1 MKHLLPQNWSNQS
14 LAGRSVAQLAI
25 QSWWFHP
32 TAWRELASSLRTL
45 RWLALTVILIF
56 LIAVAAEAVAG
67 LLELRETI
75 SPETAA
81 WFRVSKDW
89 SLFEIIGYAEL
100 LAAAV
105 FLFLTAQILQSKLHY
120 YLSAL
125 TTFLVLD
132 DSLQLHERAGEKIGS
147 QFFQATA
154 ALRAQ
159 DLGELSYFIVVILV
173 ALALLVWSIRV
184 STNHQRA
191 QCFFLLLPLAFIAM
205 SSTGLDLLH
214 ALVPKDNRLLGG
226 AVAIVEDGSELLGF
240 GILLLVAVAQW
251 KLTRRTVK

>member
-1 MKHLLPQNWSNQS
+1 MKHLLPQNWNQQI
-14 LAGRSVAQLAI
+14 LAERPNSQLAI

-32 TAWRELASSLRTL
+32 TAWRELLSSLRTL
-45 RWLALTVILIF
+45 RWLGLTVF
-56 LIAVAAEAVAG
+56 LIAVLAVAAEAVAG

-89 SLFEIIGYAEL
+89 SIGEMAGYIEL

-105 FLFLTAQILQSKLHY
+105 FLFLTAQALQSKLHY
-120 YLSAL
+120 YFSAL
-125 TTFLVLD
+125 TAFLVLD
-132 DSLQLHERAGEKIGS
+132 DALQLHERVGEIIGD
-147 QFFQATA
+147 QFFHAVA
-154 ALRAQ
+154 GLRPQ
-159 DLGELSYFIVVILV
+159 DLGELTYFACIILI
-173 ALALLVWSIRV
+173 ALAMLVWSFMA
-184 STNHQRA
+184 STKPQRA
-191 QCFFLLLPLAFIAM
+191 QCLFLVLPMAFIAF

-214 ALVPKDNRLLGG
+214 ALVPEDNRLLGG
-226 AVAIVEDGSELLGF
+226 VVAIVEDGSEILGF